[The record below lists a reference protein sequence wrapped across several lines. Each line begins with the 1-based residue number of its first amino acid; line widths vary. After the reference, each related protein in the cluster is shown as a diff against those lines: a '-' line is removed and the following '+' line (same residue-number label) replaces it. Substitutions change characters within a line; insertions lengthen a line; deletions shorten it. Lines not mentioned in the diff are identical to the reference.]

1 MCYLAHPE
9 GGGDAYMTLKR
20 CHPGAREAL
29 AHERSIAPPHLALPR
44 SVAQS
49 DESLH
54 PIHLPVWTG
63 KKDDLGMTANRPG
76 AGMRST
82 TKRSFLKALLASP
95 LLTTASAAQANRP
108 LRVGYIV
115 NGPDKSIF
123 EERFELGMRENGYV
137 LGQNLTIDYRH
148 QLRPD
153 HDLRDVM
160 QQFIAARV
168 DAIVVATR
176 GGVLAA
182 RAATTTIPIIFG
194 ATRDAVQEGLVQSL
208 ARPEANVTGQSFHA
222 GELSAKRVQLMRD
235 AFPQASKF
243 AVIYN
248 IYYPSQ
254 IQIDEAARA
263 QAALG
268 VELVFRGIAVPE
280 GLDEAFG
287 ALKHEGVAALF
298 VVSDVSTITSRFR
311 IGEVALRHGMP
322 MMMSNKRY
330 LTGGALMSYGP
341 DISEGFRR
349 AARQVVRAANGTP
362 VNHLP
367 VENPTHFEL
376 VVDLRAARALGAEIA
391 PAILDRADEV
401 IE

>member
-1 MCYLAHPE
+1 
-9 GGGDAYMTLKR
+9 
-20 CHPGAREAL
+20 
-29 AHERSIAPPHLALPR
+29 
-44 SVAQS
+44 
-49 DESLH
+49 
-54 PIHLPVWTG
+54 
-63 KKDDLGMTANRPG
+63 
-76 AGMRST
+76 
-82 TKRSFLKALLASP
+82 
-95 LLTTASAAQANRP
+95 
-108 LRVGYIV
+108 
-115 NGPDKSIF
+115 
-123 EERFELGMRENGYV
+123 MRENGYV

-194 ATRDAVQEGLVQSL
+194 ATRDAVQDGLVQSL

-391 PAILDRADEV
+391 PAVLDRADEV